1 MFDFADEFD
10 KLKLFGTHYMKVV
23 SNEPIDLVQFQKDV
37 QIQNAVSFVVADL
50 TEHISQTTIKHFD
63 GSYLQLRLD
72 KNERISYGKIYGYL
86 EKMQQR
92 HPIREYSCKQA
103 SLEQIFVS
111 FAQQDGLKVFN
122 RRMSQFTMASRSLQ
136 I

>member
-1 MFDFADEFD
+1 MSLIA
-10 KLKLFGTHYMKVV
+10 
-23 SNEPIDLVQFQKDV
+23 
-37 QIQNAVSFVVADL
+37 ADL
-50 TEHISQTTIKHFD
+50 TEHISVATINKFD

-72 KNERISYGKIYGYL
+72 KNDRISYGKIYGYL
-86 EKMQQR
+86 EKMQQM

-122 RRMSQFTMASRSLQ
+122 RRMSQFVEARRSL
-136 I
+136 